1 MTNRVVWID
10 GRKISNGNFLP
21 DFNVF
26 DLSGI
31 LKYGRIGSDV
41 VSGKW
46 VKQGELMSQVIETN

>member
-31 LKYGRIGSDV
+31 LKYGRIDSDV
-41 VSGKW
+41 VSGK
-46 VKQGELMSQVIETN
+46 